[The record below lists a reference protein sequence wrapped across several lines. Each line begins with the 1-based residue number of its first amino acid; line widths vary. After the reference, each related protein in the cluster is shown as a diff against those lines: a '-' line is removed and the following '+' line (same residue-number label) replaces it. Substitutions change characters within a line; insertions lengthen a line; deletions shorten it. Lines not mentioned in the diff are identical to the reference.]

1 MIVHLIASKSK
12 IIDQIEYYR
21 EIKRILEKHGHSLAY
36 DWIEEAYEIVTNSE
50 GNRFKVDDWV
60 AFDRKNLESIAK
72 SDVIIVEAT
81 TKTFFTGYNVGQ
93 AAQLKKPIL
102 ILMREGLYQG
112 LRQLKTGKEFIQGEQ
127 YDLSTLEDI
136 ILGFLEDNTIEV
148 KDMRFNFF
156 IDRKIYNYLR
166 WAAFRTGKT
175 KAEII
180 RELVMK
186 EIDKKDF

>member
-1 MIVHLIASKSK
+1 MIVHLIASKSN
-12 IIDQIEYYR
+12 IMSQIVYYKA
-21 EIKRILEKHGHSLAY
+21 IKDILEKHGHTLAY
-36 DWIEEAYEIVTNSE
+36 DWIEEAHKIVTENK
-50 GNRFKVDDWV
+50 GQFLVDDWV
-60 AFDRKNLESIAK
+60 SFDRKNLEAIAK
-72 SDVIIVEAT
+72 CDVVIVEAT

-102 ILMREGLYQG
+102 ILMRDGLYSG
-112 LRQLKTGKEFIQGEQ
+112 LKQLKTGKEFIQGEQ
-127 YDLSTLEDI
+127 YNLSNLEGI
-136 ILGFLEDNTIEV
+136 ILDFMRDNTIDA
-148 KDMRFNFF
+148 KDLRFNFF
-156 IDRKIYNYLR
+156 IDRKIHNYLR